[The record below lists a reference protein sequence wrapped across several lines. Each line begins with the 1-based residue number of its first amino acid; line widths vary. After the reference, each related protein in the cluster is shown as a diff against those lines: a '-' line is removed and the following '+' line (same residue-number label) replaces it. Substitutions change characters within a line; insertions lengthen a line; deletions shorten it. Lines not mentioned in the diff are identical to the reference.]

1 MKWRLALGALAL
13 FWTLGAAALS
23 MEEAIDKALLYS
35 QNVERQAWLLK
46 QAQSETQKSWGSFYP
61 EVNLKYQTYGSN
73 RSDNRGESDGSYAL
87 LELRYNLFNG
97 LSDRFSLQ
105 SAKALEEAQ
114 EFALEASRQDLILL
128 VKNSYIA
135 LLKARENLK
144 VSQESVRL
152 LEEQR
157 RESENFYQVGYIA
170 KNTLLKVE
178 VELSNAK
185 QTLLEKESAL
195 AYAKRD
201 LERYVGERVVLEGV
215 KEVGI
220 ESALETSEMH
230 LREKMWANRSELRY
244 LAKNR
249 EAKRYEQRAS
259 ASNYYPKVDLVG
271 EYRSYGDSASL
282 GNRNGTYNDRTEG
295 RLEASWNLFNGFSDQ
310 HNQEAKRY
318 AVLAMDSQI
327 VETKRELELQLFEA
341 LEQYRL
347 AQNAHEVAKLAL
359 EQAKENYRITL
370 NRYKERM
377 ETSSELLDAELLLT
391 KAKSSLLEKRY
402 SIATSI
408 ASLQRVVEAQ

>member
-1 MKWRLALGALAL
+1 MKRRLALGVLAL
-13 FWTLGAAALS
+13 FWTLGAGALS

-73 RSDNRGESDGSYAL
+73 RSDNRGQSDSSYAL

-105 SAKALEEAQ
+105 SVKALEEAQ

-152 LEEQR
+152 LEEQK

-195 AYAKRD
+195 AYARRD
-201 LERYVGERVVLEGV
+201 LERYVGESVALEGL

-259 ASNYYPKVDLVG
+259 ASTYYPKVDLVG
-271 EYRSYGDSASL
+271 EYRSYGDSTSL

-295 RLEASWNLFNGFSDQ
+295 RVEASWNLFNGFSDQ